1 MDLPEEG
8 ETGADGSSPSLLSY
22 SIMKTVFR
30 TESGP
35 RLAVL
40 GTIGVLALAVAASC
54 GGEAEPDP
62 LVVYCGR
69 GESLVGPVVAAFTEE
84 TGIPVDI
91 RYGGTAD
98 LAAQILEEGDQSPA
112 DVYYGQ
118 DAGALGQL
126 ALEGRLAPLPAEI
139 LDRVPTRFRDPGG
152 RWVGTTGRARVF
164 VYNTELLAPE
174 DAPEDIW
181 GFTEDRWRG
190 RIGWAPT
197 NGSFQAFVTALR
209 VLEGEDRARE
219 WLTGVLANE
228 PVAYSGN
235 TAIYRAVADGE
246 VELALSNHYY
256 LHRFLAQEGP
266 GFTAR
271 SVFPTGGGAGALINI
286 SGGGVVDTAT
296 NSAAAEQFLAYL
308 LTEAVQERFAR
319 ETYEYPLVEGIP
331 TDASVTPM
339 SEIAPLDLDLGDLED
354 LRGTLDLLREVGAL

>member
-1 MDLPEEG
+1 
-8 ETGADGSSPSLLSY
+8 
-22 SIMKTVFR
+22 MKTVFKTDSLR
-30 TESGP
+30 RS
-35 RLAVL
+35 A
-40 GTIGVLALAVAASC
+40 ALAFVAAVPLSGIAAC
-54 GGEAEPDP
+54 GGAGEPDP

-84 TGIPVDI
+84 TGIAVDI

-126 ALEGRLAPLPAEI
+126 GLEGRLAPLSAEV
-139 LDRVPTRFRDPGG
+139 LNRVPTRFRDPGG

-164 VYNTELLAPE
+164 VYNTELLSPE
-174 DAPEDIW
+174 DVPEDIW
-181 GFTEDRWRG
+181 GFTDEKWRG

-209 VLEGEDRARE
+209 VLEGEDLTRE

-271 SVFPTGGGAGALINI
+271 SVFPAGGGAGALINI
-286 SGGGVVDTAT
+286 SGGGVVDTAR
-296 NSAAAEQFLAYL
+296 NPAAAERFLAFL
-308 LTEAVQERFAR
+308 LTDAVQEQFAR
-319 ETYEYPLVEGIP
+319 ETFEYPLVEGIP
-331 TDASVTPM
+331 TDPSVTPM
-339 SEIAPLDLDLGDLED
+339 SEAAALDLNLADLED